1 MSTPTTDKHG
11 NKWYYNEHGLL
22 HCPDGPA
29 VERANGTKEWWVNG
43 RLHRTDG
50 PAIEWA
56 DGDKEW
62 WVNNQRHRTDG
73 PAIEWAGG
81 DKEWYLNGQRHRT
94 DGPAWE
100 WADGDKEW
108 WVNGQ
113 LLTEEEFNV
122 KYGQQQQ
129 PTIDKHGNKRYYNEQ
144 GQRHRTD
151 GPAWEGADGSKAWWV
166 NGQRH
171 RTDGPAIEWADGYK
185 SWWVNGRFMTEA
197 EFNAQYGQ
205 HQPSLDGS
213 IITIN
218 GITYKLVKQ

>member
-1 MSTPTTDKHG
+1 MSTPTTDEDG
-11 NKWYYNEHGLL
+11 TKWYRNEQGQL

-113 LLTEEEFNV
+113 LLTREQFNV
-122 KYGQQQQ
+122 KYGQQ
-129 PTIDKHGNKRYYNEQ
+129 
-144 GQRHRTD
+144 
-151 GPAWEGADGSKAWWV
+151 
-166 NGQRH
+166 
-171 RTDGPAIEWADGYK
+171 
-185 SWWVNGRFMTEA
+185 
-197 EFNAQYGQ
+197 
-205 HQPSLDGS
+205 QPSLDGS